1 MGELI
6 HFAIASLDGDIEDT
20 SRRSRRRFGR
30 LVLVAIMAVRCASA
44 PQAAPAAPAAARPS
58 SSFAR
63 SLSLAMSLGNALAAG
78 DRSATA
84 RFALTNNGSAV
95 FEGCFGPSWGV
106 SVIAGGHDA
115 GHIVRAEHPGC
126 AEKLTLLPGQ
136 TIVWSKTVP
145 LTNLRSGTAKVTG
158 WVKVVDP
165 AACDQ
170 RYGCREE
177 SVATPTMTMPI
188 GEGR

>member
-1 MGELI
+1 MGEL
-6 HFAIASLDGDIEDT
+6 DGKINDKGGQ
-20 SRRSRRRFGR
+20 SRKRFGG
-30 LVLVAIMAVRCASA
+30 LALAAIMAVRCASA

-63 SLSLAMSLGNALAAG
+63 NLSLAMSLGSALAAG

-84 RFALTNNGSAV
+84 SFALTNNGPTV

-126 AEKLTLLPGQ
+126 AEKLTLLPAQ
-136 TIVWSKTVP
+136 KIVWSKTVP
-145 LTNLRSGTAKVTG
+145 LTNLRAGTAKVTA

-170 RYGCREE
+170 RYGCREV
-177 SVATPTMTMPI
+177 SVATPTLTMPI
-188 GEGR
+188 GGGR